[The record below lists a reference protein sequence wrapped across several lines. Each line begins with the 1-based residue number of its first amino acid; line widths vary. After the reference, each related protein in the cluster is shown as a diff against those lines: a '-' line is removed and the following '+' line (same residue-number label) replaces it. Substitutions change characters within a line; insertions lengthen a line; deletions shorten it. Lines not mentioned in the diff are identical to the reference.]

1 MKKNTCSRVKCNLL
15 QAEVYVR
22 FPVRVCGDGT
32 KCRRY
37 VELQEIPT
45 QNGVVEHYVELD
57 YPITA
62 ESVNSYADSADYRKN
77 PEVIRQAVPRQ
88 NLGDISEVQK
98 LLREDMSA
106 LRDIAIRSQEIM
118 DKLQQVSAEPTA
130 EPIVEPTA
138 EPTAEPKKQ

>member
-1 MKKNTCSRVKCNLL
+1 MKKKEKCTRVRCNLL

-22 FPVRVCGDGT
+22 FPVRVCGDGST
-32 KCRRY
+32 CRKY
-37 VELQEIPT
+37 VELQEVPT
-45 QNGVVEHYVELD
+45 QNGVTEHYVEMD

-106 LRDIAIRSQEIM
+106 LRDIASRSQEIM
-118 DKLQQVSAEPTA
+118 EKLQNVS
-130 EPIVEPTA
+130 VEPTV
-138 EPTAEPKKQ
+138 EPTVEPKKE